1 MARIP
6 DDELERLKR
15 EVSIERLVEARGVE
29 LRRVGKDLRGR
40 CPIHGPDEDPS
51 FSVDPVRNVF
61 HCFGCGAK
69 GSVID
74 LVMALEG
81 VTFRHAVEILRA
93 DYPTALPPGSPGSGA
108 RDPAPPPR
116 RSTALKLPAL
126 VEDDDEISDDEL
138 RGVVAGYYHETLKQ
152 SPEALE
158 YLESRGL
165 RSAEMVER
173 FKLGYSNRTLGYRLP
188 QRNRKNGSAIRGRLA
203 ELGIIKE
210 TGHELMR
217 GSLTVPIFDGHGRVA
232 QMYGRKIR
240 SDLRKGTPL
249 HLYLPGPR
257 RGVWNLEALAAS
269 KEVILCEALVDAL
282 TLWAHGFR
290 NVTTAYGING
300 FNDEHLEAFKAY
312 GTERVLIAYDRDERG
327 DAAAAR
333 LAERLM
339 AEGLECFRVELPHG
353 MDVNEFA
360 LKVTPT
366 AKSLAMVIRS
376 AKWLGRGKAPSAPG
390 SGIRVPGSEPAA
402 RVAGSGVRGPG
413 SDPPAISLESPQ
425 PFADQQGE
433 KSMGSRHMTEPAP
446 ASSLVAVSDPETLVK
461 TQETA
466 ASSPSAPARDRTPA
480 PGPRTPEAASPL
492 PAAPGV
498 DVPTEVKTTGVYL
511 HIGDRVYRV
520 RGLGKNMA
528 YDVLKVNLMVSTG
541 ERVHVDSF
549 NLYSSRQRGIFASQA
564 ALELAVKES
573 VVKGDLR
580 HVLLRLEELQ
590 ERQIRRALEPEDK
603 TVHLNDTE
611 RAEALAFLQ
620 DPGLLDRIS
629 ADFETC
635 GLVGEHTNKLVGY
648 LAAVSRKLDKPLGVL
663 VQSSSAA
670 GKSALMEA
678 VLAFMPEEER
688 VQYSAMTGQSLFY
701 MGETD
706 LQHKILAIA
715 EEEGAERASYA
726 LKLLQSEGK
735 LSIASTGKDPSTG
748 KLVTHKYYVE
758 GPAAI
763 LLTTTAI
770 DLDEELQNRCIV
782 LAVDETREQTIAIH
796 EAQRLSRTR
805 EGAVRRKRRPKI
817 RKLHQNAQRL
827 LRPVAVRSPYSP
839 RLTFPN
845 EAMRTRRDQEKYLTL
860 IESITLL
867 HQHQRQTLSD
877 VVDGEREEYVEATL
891 EDIALANRLASEA
904 LGRTLDELP
913 PQTRRLLLLI
923 HEMVA
928 AECRRRK
935 IEQKAYRFTRRK
947 IREHTGWGNTQLK
960 LHLHRL
966 EEMEYLLVHRGGRG
980 QSFVYELLYDGEGQQ
995 GEPFVLGLVNVDKLR
1010 QEQETHDYDSNRSGS
1025 EENKSGSGDERS
1037 GSEENKS
1044 GSSRPQVGGVSGGCR
1059 GGPTLPNNEDN
1070 PDSEEKESKTAHQG
1084 TQQEDQSYPQRRGRT
1099 LAAVGGSGGSA
1110 PPDDDPEEDG

>member
-29 LRRVGKDLRGR
+29 LKRMGKDLRGR
-40 CPIHGPDEDPS
+40 CPFHDDEDPS

-74 LVMALEG
+74 LVMHLEG

-93 DYPTALPPGSPGSGA
+93 DYPTAHPPGAQA
-108 RDPAPPPR
+108 RPPKKA
-116 RSTALKLPAL
+116 TTLKLPAL
-126 VEDDDEISDDEL
+126 VEEDDEISDSEL
-138 RGVVAGYYHETLKQ
+138 RGVVAGYYHETFKQ
-152 SPEALE
+152 CVEPQE
-158 YLESRGL
+158 YMESRGL

-173 FKLGYSNRTLGYRLP
+173 FKLGYSNRTLGYRMP
-188 QRNRKNGSAIRGRLA
+188 QRNRKNGKEIRGRLA

-210 TGHELMR
+210 SGHELMR
-217 GSLTVPIFDGHGRVA
+217 GSVVVPIFNGHGRVV

-240 SDLRKGTPL
+240 SDLRKGTPM

-269 KEVILCEALVDAL
+269 KEIILCEALIDAL

-300 FNDEHLEAFKAY
+300 FNDEHLQAFKAY
-312 GTERVLIAYDRDERG
+312 GTQRVLIAYDRDERG
-327 DAAAAR
+327 EAAAAK

-339 AEGLECFRVELPHG
+339 SEGLECFRVELPHG

-360 LKVTPT
+360 LKVTPA

-376 AKWLGRGKAPSAPG
+376 AKWLGAGRSPGRPSTRPVDLPLSVVGCQLSDRPPASAEG
-390 SGIRVPGSEPAA
+390 SGPRAQ
-402 RVAGSGVRGPG
+402 G
-413 SDPPAISLESPQ
+413 SDPPARPASEPPGKPMESRQ
-425 PFADQQGE
+425 I
-433 KSMGSRHMTEPAP
+433 TEPEPSPSLAAISEPKTAVKAQEIAASAAP
-446 ASSLVAVSDPETLVK
+446 APPEPT
-461 TQETA
+461 TENRQPTTIE
-466 ASSPSAPARDRTPA
+466 P
-480 PGPRTPEAASPL
+480 ASPL

-498 DVPTEVKTTGVYL
+498 DIPTQVKATGVYITL
-511 HIGDRVYRV
+511 GDRVYRV
-520 RGLGKNMA
+520 RGLTKNMA
-528 YDVLKVNLMVSTG
+528 YDVLKINLMVSSS
-541 ERVHVDSF
+541 EHVHVDSF

-573 VVKGDLR
+573 VIKGDLR
-580 HVLLRLEELQ
+580 NVLLKLEELQ
-590 ERQIRRALEPEDK
+590 EQQIRRALEPEDK
-603 TVHLNDTE
+603 TVHLNDSE

-620 DPGLLDRIS
+620 DPELLDRIS

-648 LAAVSRKLDKPLGVL
+648 LAAVSRKLERPLGVL

-706 LQHKILAIA
+706 LQNKILAIA

-726 LKLLQSEGK
+726 LKLLQSEGR

-748 KLVTHKYYVE
+748 KLVTHEYHVE

-782 LAVDETREQTIAIH
+782 LAVDESREQTEAIH
-796 EAQRLSRTR
+796 RMQRQDRTLAGLERRLSRS
-805 EGAVRRKRRPKI
+805 GLF
-817 RKLHQNAQRL
+817 KLHQNAQRL
-827 LRPVAVRSPYSP
+827 LRPLYVVNSFSPG
-839 RLTFPN
+839 LTFLSTTT
-845 EAMRTRRDQEKYLTL
+845 RTRRDHLKYLIL
-860 IESITLL
+860 IESIALL
-867 HQHQRQTLSD
+867 RQHQRKVQRGVLRGRE
-877 VVDGEREEYVEATL
+877 VDYIEVL
-891 EDIALANRLASEA
+891 IDDIAVANRLASEV

-928 AECRRRK
+928 AECKRRK
-935 IEQKAYRFTRRK
+935 IEPKSYRFTRRQV
-947 IREHTGWGNTQLK
+947 REHTGWSMTQLRV
-960 LHLHRL
+960 HVERL
-966 EEMEYLLVHRGGRG
+966 VDMEYLITHRGGRG
-980 QSFVYELLYDGEGQQ
+980 QTFVYELLYDGEGQQ
-995 GEPFVLGLVNVDKLR
+995 GEPFVLGLINVDKLR
-1010 QEQETHDYDSNRSGS
+1010 DKAKARDYDSNLAGSDDNLAGS
-1025 EENKSGSGDERS
+1025 EPDLTGPKRVQNAPKT
-1037 GSEENKS
+1037 
-1044 GSSRPQVGGVSGGCR
+1044 GGVR
-1059 GGPTLPNNEDN
+1059 GDPSSPAKEDN
-1070 PDSEEKESKTAHQG
+1070 QDSEVNEPENAHLDTLQK
-1084 TQQEDQSYPQRRGRT
+1084 DQSYPHKHRRT
-1099 LAAVGGSGGSA
+1099 LVAVGGSA
-1110 PPDDDPEEDG
+1110 PLDDDPEEDG